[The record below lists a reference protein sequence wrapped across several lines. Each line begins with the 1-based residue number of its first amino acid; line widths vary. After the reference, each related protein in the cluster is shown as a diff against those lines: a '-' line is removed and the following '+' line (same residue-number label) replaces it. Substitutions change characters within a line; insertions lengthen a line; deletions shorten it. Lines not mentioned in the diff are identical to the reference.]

1 MIVAIIFLLLVCV
14 SLLCGIIFLLF
25 HLPKKFG
32 HPKLGRWLGGVATV
46 IFAIFLI
53 SFLFSMTGWVMFP
66 KNKVRHLL
74 KDSSIELVDRFKI
87 LDHENIGYDIHG
99 DISASASDSL
109 C

>member
-53 SFLFSMTGWVMFP
+53 SFLFSMAGWVMGHYR
-66 KNKVRHLL
+66 KNA
-74 KDSSIELVDRFKI
+74 
-87 LDHENIGYDIHG
+87 IGFH
-99 DISASASDSL
+99 SL
-109 C
+109 F